1 MAKVEGNELV
11 TIVVSLPTQQL
22 LDDVA
27 ARLTPEIGADL
38 LLWSM
43 ESDPPRDGIDVVV
56 PPYLRQRELIHRVAS
71 VRHRVIQSQS
81 IGFEGVRERLPP
93 GAVYANAA
101 GVHETATA
109 EFAITLLLAAQ
120 RGIVDGVLAQQREEW
135 THMWTAGVADRR
147 ILLLGYGGVGKAIAQ
162 RLAGFEAE
170 LVVVASRAR
179 IERGVVVHGVADLG
193 KLVSDVDVVIT
204 SLPGGPTTARLI
216 DEDILAALPE
226 GALIVNVGRGST
238 VDTRAL
244 VDHVQRRSIRV
255 ASDVFDPEPL
265 PAGHAL
271 WRLPG
276 VLIAPHAGGR
286 TLAMR
291 PRMA

>member
-1 MAKVEGNELV
+1 M
-11 TIVVSLPTQQL
+11 
-22 LDDVA
+22 
-27 ARLTPEIGADL
+27 
-38 LLWSM
+38 
-43 ESDPPRDGIDVVV
+43 
-56 PPYLRQRELIHRVAS
+56 
-71 VRHRVIQSQS
+71 
-81 IGFEGVRERLPP
+81 
-93 GAVYANAA
+93 
-101 GVHETATA
+101 
-109 EFAITLLLAAQ
+109 
-120 RGIVDGVLAQQREEW
+120 
-135 THMWTAGVADRR
+135 
-147 ILLLGYGGVGKAIAQ
+147 
-162 RLAGFEAE
+162 
-170 LVVVASRAR
+170 
-179 IERGVVVHGVADLG
+179 HGVADLG